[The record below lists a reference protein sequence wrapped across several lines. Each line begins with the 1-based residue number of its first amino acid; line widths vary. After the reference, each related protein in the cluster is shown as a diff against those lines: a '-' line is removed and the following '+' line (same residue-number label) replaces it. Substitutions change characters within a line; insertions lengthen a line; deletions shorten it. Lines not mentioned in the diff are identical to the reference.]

1 MQLQVVLGAANLAL
15 RSHRRCCHLANVP
28 EPLAVCSSSFMTIA
42 VTVLALD
49 AMQARFMSS
58 CGVCLSVCLSVTFV
72 YSVTTNK
79 HLPKFFTVPQV
90 VTLKSLVVR
99 YAKDNS
105 IAFDCMEL

>member
-15 RSHRRCCHLANVP
+15 RSHQRCCHLANVP

-42 VTVLALD
+42 VTVFG
-49 AMQARFMSS
+49 ARCYASAVYVVMR
-58 CGVCLSVCLSVTFV
+58 CLSVCLSVTFV